1 MHVIRI
7 ALEKLV
13 YKDVEWESIPIFK
26 EHIVA
31 FQVRLVFHTVHDY
44 TVPTQTF
51 KEFFNHTSIIQE
63 SDFLVKKK
71 PAKLSGHLV
80 NIGVV
85 RGTGI
90 PNYSN
95 A

>member
-1 MHVIRI
+1 MI
-7 ALEKLV
+7 
-13 YKDVEWESIPIFK
+13 
-26 EHIVA
+26 
-31 FQVRLVFHTVHDY
+31 
-44 TVPTQTF
+44 
-51 KEFFNHTSIIQE
+51 IIQDLE
-63 SDFLVKKK
+63 YLVKKN
-71 PAKLSGHLV
+71 PAELSGYLV